1 MGVTASTMVRTAFVG
16 GLASMG
22 VCLMLIGANL
32 QSHKI
37 KSHFPP
43 ALSQFEAPLPP
54 MIAAGTL
61 PAPVAIVAK
70 PAATPAPQSQF
81 VHFRGSIQ
89 SSLFEAALAQGV
101 PPALLSDMI
110 KVFSYDVDFQ
120 RDIQPDDQFELIYE
134 RGADKKAPNKLIY
147 ASLTLSGKPIALYR
161 YTDLQG
167 VTDYYTRDGESARKA
182 LLKTPVDGARI
193 SSGFGRRFHP
203 ILHYTTQ
210 HKGIDFA
217 VMTGTPVM
225 AAGNGVVETAG
236 SNGAYG
242 LYVKI
247 KHDASHETAYAHLS
261 RLAPGI
267 RPGHQV
273 TQGQTIGLS
282 GSTGRSTGPHL
293 HYEVLVNDSQTNP
306 MSVKFQSGR
315 KLTGKELAR
324 FQAVEKQD
332 GALLAQT
339 APTTRNAG
347 N

>member
-1 MGVTASTMVRTAFVG
+1 MGVTASAKLRAALVG

-22 VCLMLIGANL
+22 VCLMWIGATH
-32 QSHKI
+32 QPHRI
-37 KSHFPP
+37 QAYFPP
-43 ALSQFEAPLPP
+43 ALTQFEAPLPP
-54 MIAAGTL
+54 MIATGSL
-61 PAPVAIVAK
+61 PTPAIVIAK
-70 PAATPAPQSQF
+70 PAVPATPYM
-81 VHFRGSIQ
+81 HYKGTIQ
-89 SSLFEAALAQGV
+89 SSLFEAAVDQGV
-101 PPALLSDMI
+101 PVAILDEMI

-134 RGADKKAPNKLIY
+134 KGAEKKAAGKLLF
-147 ASLTLSGKPIALYR
+147 ASMTLSGKQIGLYR
-161 YTDLQG
+161 YTDQQG
-167 VTDYYTRDGESARKA
+167 VTDFYTKDGESAKKA
-182 LLKTPVDGARI
+182 LLKTPVDGAKI

-236 SNGAYG
+236 TNGSYG

-247 KHDASHETAYAHLS
+247 KHDATHETAYAHLS

-267 RPGHQV
+267 RPGRPV
-273 TQGQTIGLS
+273 SQGQTIGLS

-293 HYEVLVNDSQTNP
+293 HYEVLVDEDQVNP

-315 KLTGKELAR
+315 KLGGKELLR
-324 FQAVEKQD
+324 FKGLEKED
-332 GALLAQT
+332 GALLSQT
-339 APTTRNAG
+339 PASHR
-347 N
+347 